1 MRPISHVAPAAL
13 MELLRRAPLSD
24 GKVTFA
30 WKTAVG
36 PALGRAT
43 TVRLAAGIL
52 IVEATGP
59 QWTREIRRA
68 SAVILTR
75 LKTLLGDQTVQSIDV
90 RTRQ

>member
-13 MELLRRAPLSD
+13 MELLRMAPLSD

-36 PALGRAT
+36 PALERAT

-52 IVEATGP
+52 IVETTGP